1 MPERRK
7 RKYTFRKDQLPP
19 YESGSL
25 IHEIVK
31 EQRAIARN
39 FDFGFE
45 PRRTQKRR

>member
-1 MPERRK
+1 MSK
-7 RKYTFRKDQLPP
+7 RKKRPYTFRKDELIL

-31 EQRAIARN
+31 EQRTIARN